1 LTGSLILIAVYDP
14 WAKRRRL
21 CQRGGTFS
29 NDRRSKV
36 IARRIISIVLTGTMV
51 IGTSF
56 QIGNSTAMAQTAANA
71 NDQAMDKLMGP
82 IALYPDPLLAQ
93 VLACASS
100 PQQVTDVDAWLKM
113 QDKELKGSQLQ
124 EAATAKGFDASFAAI
139 VLFPD
144 VLDTLAKNI
153 PWTTEVGKAFVS
165 DQKAVLASVQR
176 LRKQAQMVGNLKTS
190 PQQEVKVETQD
201 GVQTIVI
208 QPANPQVVY
217 VPVYNTQTVYT
228 TPPPPP
234 EKEKDDSDAAALAL
248 LGFMAGVAIGAAASD
263 PCCYPYGW
271 GAWGV
276 GWHSHTVVVTGGA
289 WGIPPGGRYGYAR
302 PVPYG
307 SYRAP
312 TNINAPSRN
321 INNVNVNIDR
331 SNNINTGNNRNNTNT
346 GNNRNNSATA
356 RPSTQPANRATTGQQ
371 PAAARPSTQPADRA
385 TTGQQPAAARPST
398 QPADRPSAGQ
408 QPAAARPSTQPA
420 DRPSAGQQPAAARPS
435 TQPSTAQN
443 RPSASTTPSTKG
455 YSNPSASPSART
467 GTGSSGLS
475 GYQNRSAAGA
485 ASARGS
491 RSVGGGRRR

>member
-1 LTGSLILIAVYDP
+1 MT
-14 WAKRRRL
+14 
-21 CQRGGTFS
+21 
-29 NDRRSKV
+29 
-36 IARRIISIVLTGTMV
+36 ARRIISVVLTGTLV
-51 IGTSF
+51 FGTAF
-56 QIGNSTAMAQTAANA
+56 QSGSLPATAQTAANA
-71 NDQAMDKLMGP
+71 NDQALDKLIGP

-113 QDKELKGSQLQ
+113 QDKELTGSKLQ

-176 LRKQAQMVGNLKTS
+176 LRQQAQTVGNLKTS
-190 PQQEVKVETQD
+190 PQQEVKIETQD

-228 TPPPPP
+228 TPPPAP

-276 GWHSHTVVVTGGA
+276 GWHSSTVIVTGGA
-289 WGIPPGGRYGYAR
+289 WRIPPGGRYGYAR

-331 SNNINTGNNRNNTNT
+331 SNNINTGNNS
-346 GNNRNNSATA
+346 RNNSSTA
-356 RPSTQPANRATTGQQ
+356 RPSTQPANRPSTSQQ
-371 PAAARPSTQPADRA
+371 PAARPSTQPS
-385 TTGQQPAAARPST
+385 TGQQPA
-398 QPADRPSAGQ
+398 
-408 QPAAARPSTQPA
+408 
-420 DRPSAGQQPAAARPS
+420 AAARPS
-435 TQPSTAQN
+435 TQPSTTQN
-443 RPSASTTPSTKG
+443 RPAATTTPSTRG
-455 YSNPSASPSART
+455 YSSPSASPSARS
-467 GTGSSGLS
+467 GTSSSGLS
-475 GYQNRSAAGA
+475 GYQNRSSAGA
-485 ASARGS
+485 ASSRGARS
-491 RSVGGGRRR
+491 AGGGRRR

>member
-1 LTGSLILIAVYDP
+1 M
-14 WAKRRRL
+14 
-21 CQRGGTFS
+21 
-29 NDRRSKV
+29 
-36 IARRIISIVLTGTMV
+36 IARRIISVVLTGTMV
-51 IGTSF
+51 AGTSF
-56 QIGNSTAMAQTAANA
+56 QIGNSPAMAQTAANA
-71 NDQAMDKLMGP
+71 NDQALDKLMGP

-100 PQQVTDVDAWLKM
+100 PQQVTEVDAWLKM

-165 DQKAVLASVQR
+165 DQKAVLTSVQR

-208 QPANPQVVY
+208 QPANPQIVY

-228 TPPPPP
+228 TPPPAP
-234 EKEKDDSDAAALAL
+234 EKEKDDSDAAALAM

-276 GWHSHTVVVTGGA
+276 GWHSSTVIVTGGA
-289 WGIPPGGRYGYAR
+289 WRIPPGGRYGYAR

-321 INNVNVNIDR
+321 VTNNVNINVDNSR
-331 SNNINTGNNRNNTNT
+331 NNINNGNNS
-346 GNNRNNSATA
+346 RNNSATN
-356 RPSTQPANRATTGQQ
+356 RPTTGQQ
-371 PAAARPSTQPADRA
+371 PATRPS
-385 TTGQQPAAARPST
+385 TGQQPAAKPST
-398 QPADRPSAGQ
+398 QPATRPSAQPSTGQ
-408 QPAAARPSTQPA
+408 QPA
-420 DRPSAGQQPAAARPS
+420 AAARPS
-435 TQPSTAQN
+435 TQPSTAQS
-443 RPSASTTPSTKG
+443 RPSATTTPSTKG
-455 YSNPSASPSART
+455 YSSPSASPSART
-467 GTGSSGLS
+467 GTSSSGLS
-475 GYQNRSAAGA
+475 GYQNRSSAGA
-485 ASARGS
+485 ASSRGS

>member
-1 LTGSLILIAVYDP
+1 VT
-14 WAKRRRL
+14 
-21 CQRGGTFS
+21 
-29 NDRRSKV
+29 
-36 IARRIISIVLTGTMV
+36 ARRIISVVLTGTLV
-51 IGTSF
+51 FGTAF
-56 QIGNSTAMAQTAANA
+56 QSGSLPATAQTAANA
-71 NDQAMDKLMGP
+71 NDQALDKLIGP

-113 QDKELKGSQLQ
+113 QDKELTGSKLQ

-176 LRKQAQMVGNLKTS
+176 LRQQAQTVGNLKTS
-190 PQQEVKVETQD
+190 PQQEVKIETQD

-228 TPPPPP
+228 TPPPAP

-276 GWHSHTVVVTGGA
+276 GWHSSTVIVTGGA
-289 WGIPPGGRYGYAR
+289 WRIPPGGRYGYAR

-331 SNNINTGNNRNNTNT
+331 SNNINTGNNS
-346 GNNRNNSATA
+346 RNNSSTA
-356 RPSTQPANRATTGQQ
+356 RPSTQPANRPSTSQQ
-371 PAAARPSTQPADRA
+371 P
-385 TTGQQPAAARPST
+385 
-398 QPADRPSAGQ
+398 
-408 QPAAARPSTQPA
+408 
-420 DRPSAGQQPAAARPS
+420 AARPS
-435 TQPSTAQN
+435 TQPSTGQQPSAASRPSTGQQPAAASRPSTQPSTTQN
-443 RPSASTTPSTKG
+443 RPAATTTPSTRG
-455 YSNPSASPSART
+455 YSSPSASPSARS
-467 GTGSSGLS
+467 GTSSSGLS
-475 GYQNRSAAGA
+475 GYQNRSSAGA
-485 ASARGS
+485 ASSRGARS
-491 RSVGGGRRR
+491 AGGGRRR

>member
-1 LTGSLILIAVYDP
+1 VT
-14 WAKRRRL
+14 
-21 CQRGGTFS
+21 
-29 NDRRSKV
+29 
-36 IARRIISIVLTGTMV
+36 ARRIISVVLTGTLV
-51 IGTSF
+51 FGTAF
-56 QIGNSTAMAQTAANA
+56 QSGSLPATAQTAANA
-71 NDQAMDKLMGP
+71 NDQALDKLIGP

-113 QDKELKGSQLQ
+113 QDKELTGSKLQ

-176 LRKQAQMVGNLKTS
+176 LRQQAQTVGNLKTS
-190 PQQEVKVETQD
+190 PQQEVKIETQD

-228 TPPPPP
+228 TPPPAP

-276 GWHSHTVVVTGGA
+276 GWHSSTVIVTGGA
-289 WGIPPGGRYGYAR
+289 WRIPPGGRYGYAR

-331 SNNINTGNNRNNTNT
+331 SNNINTGNNS
-346 GNNRNNSATA
+346 RNNSSTA
-356 RPSTQPANRATTGQQ
+356 RPSTQPANRPSTSQQ
-371 PAAARPSTQPADRA
+371 PAARPSTQPS
-385 TTGQQPAAARPST
+385 TGQQPSAAARPST
-398 QPADRPSAGQ
+398 GQ
-408 QPAAARPSTQPA
+408 QPSTQPAARPST
-420 DRPSAGQQPAAARPS
+420 GQQPAAAARPS
-435 TQPSTAQN
+435 TQPSTTQN
-443 RPSASTTPSTKG
+443 RPAATTTPSTRG
-455 YSNPSASPSART
+455 YSSPSASPSARS
-467 GTGSSGLS
+467 GTSSSGLS
-475 GYQNRSAAGA
+475 GYQNRSSAGA
-485 ASARGS
+485 ASSRGARS
-491 RSVGGGRRR
+491 AGGGRRR

>member
-1 LTGSLILIAVYDP
+1 MPLENCDGILKLQPVRFNRFSGLDCHVP
-14 WAKRRRL
+14 STWKRRREL
-21 CQRGGTFS
+21 VSEAELSQ
-29 NDRRSKV
+29 NDRRNKL
-36 IARRIISIVLTGTMV
+36 IARRIVSIVLVGTMAL
-51 IGTSF
+51 GTWF
-56 QIGNSTAMAQTAANA
+56 QIGNSPAMAQTAANA

-100 PQQVTDVDAWLKM
+100 PQQVTEVDAWLKM

-124 EAATAKGFDASFAAI
+124 EAATGKGFDASFAAL

-165 DQKAVLASVQR
+165 DQKAVLDSVQR

-228 TPPPPP
+228 TPPPA

-289 WGIPPGGRYGYAR
+289 WRIPPGGRYGYAR
-302 PVPYG
+302 PVPRG

-312 TNINAPSRN
+312 TNINAPTRN
-321 INNVNVNIDR
+321 INNVNVNVDR
-331 SNNINTGNNRNNTNT
+331 SNNINSGNNS
-346 GNNRNNSATA
+346 RNNSATA
-356 RPSTQPANRATTGQQ
+356 RPSTQPANRPSTSQQ
-371 PAAARPSTQPADRA
+371 PAARPSTQPSTQPA
-385 TTGQQPAAARPST
+385 TRPSTGQQPS
-398 QPADRPSAGQ
+398 
-408 QPAAARPSTQPA
+408 
-420 DRPSAGQQPAAARPS
+420 AAARPS
-435 TQPSTAQN
+435 TQPSTTQN
-443 RPSASTTPSTKG
+443 RPAATTTPSTKG
-455 YSNPSASPSART
+455 YSSPSASPSART

-475 GYQNRSAAGA
+475 GYQNRSSAGA
-485 ASARGS
+485 ASSRGARS
-491 RSVGGGRRR
+491 AGGGRRR